1 MTENKDARKPLI
13 YVVDDDRGVRDSLS
27 LLLRSVGIENEAYES
42 AAAFLAAYRTGRV
55 ACLIVDISMP
65 GMSGL
70 ELQDEL
76 NRRHIS
82 LPIIFITG
90 HGDVPMAVTAMKAGA
105 VDFLPKPF
113 RDQELLDRVTA
124 ALGKAAS
131 EFADEQH
138 AIDVRARYGSLTPRE
153 AEVMA
158 KVVAGCANKVI
169 AMDLG
174 VSQRTVELHRAR
186 VMQKM
191 AVRSLAELVR
201 LAEVLD

>member
-1 MTENKDARKPLI
+1 MKPLV

-27 LLLRSVGIENEAYES
+27 LLLRSVGIANEAYES
-42 AAAFLAAYRTGRV
+42 AGRFLDAYRPDRV
-55 ACLIVDISMP
+55 SCLVSDIRMP

-70 ELQDEL
+70 ELQQEL
-76 NRRHIS
+76 NRRHIT
-82 LPIIFITG
+82 LPLIFITG

-105 VDFLPKPF
+105 MDFLAKPF
-113 RDQELLDRVTA
+113 RDQELLDRVNA
-124 ALGKAAS
+124 ALGKA
-131 EFADEQH
+131 EADFKGQQH
-138 AIDVRARYGSLTPRE
+138 ALDIRARYESLTPRE
-153 AEVMA
+153 TEVMA
-158 KVVAGCANKVI
+158 MVVQGCANKVI

-201 LAEVLD
+201 QAELLE